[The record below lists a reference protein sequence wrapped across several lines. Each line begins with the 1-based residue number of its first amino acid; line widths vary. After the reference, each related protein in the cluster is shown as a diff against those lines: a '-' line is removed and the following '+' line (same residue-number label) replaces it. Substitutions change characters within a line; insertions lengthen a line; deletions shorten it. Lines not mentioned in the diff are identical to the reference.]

1 MCRLCNFFRT
11 VSKRPPIEERFPRPS
26 VMGVVNVTPDS
37 FSDGGVNLDPDVAAA
52 AARRMRDEGAAI
64 VDVGGESTRPGST
77 GVTAEEELRRVVP
90 VLERLRGDVPVSID
104 TAKAEVARR
113 ARERGRAVTTT
124 VELAGLEI
132 FGYHGV
138 NEDERRDGQ
147 RFLYDVWLDVG
158 DAGASDRIE
167 DAVDYRQVAAC
178 VREVSEASRYH
189 LLEALAGAVADALLG
204 RFPVAAVRVRVRKPD
219 VRLPVEFAAV
229 SVERS
234 R

>member
-1 MCRLCNFFRT
+1 
-11 VSKRPPIEERFPRPS
+11 
-26 VMGVVNVTPDS
+26 
-37 FSDGGVNLDPDVAAA
+37 
-52 AARRMRDEGAAI
+52 
-64 VDVGGESTRPGST
+64 
-77 GVTAEEELRRVVP
+77 VTA
-90 VLERLRGDVPVSID
+90 
-104 TAKAEVARR
+104 
-113 ARERGRAVTTT
+113 T

-138 NEDERRDGQ
+138 NEDERREGQ

-167 DAVDYRQVAAC
+167 DAVDYREVAAC
-178 VREVSEASRYH
+178 VREVSDARRYH
-189 LLEALAGAVADALLG
+189 VLEALAAAVADALID
-204 RFPVAAVRVRVRKPD
+204 RFPVTAVRVRVRKPD